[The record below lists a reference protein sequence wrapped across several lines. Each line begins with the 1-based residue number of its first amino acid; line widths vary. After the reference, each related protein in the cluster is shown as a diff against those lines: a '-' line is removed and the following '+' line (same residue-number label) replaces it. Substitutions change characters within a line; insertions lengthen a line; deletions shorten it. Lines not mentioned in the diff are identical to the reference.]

1 MKRMIDRFMR
11 YVSVETTSSHD
22 SDSSPTTEGQLK
34 LAALLRDELEG
45 LGLEEVSLDGHGY
58 VTATLGAN
66 TDARVPVIG
75 FVAHMDTSPDA
86 SGKDV
91 KARIVR
97 YEGGEITLNPEKG
110 IVLDPSTYPELLDYR
125 GQELI
130 VTDGT
135 TLLGADDKA
144 GIAEIVTALEYLMEH
159 PQIKHGKIRVC
170 FTPDEEVGKGT
181 DHFDVEKFGADYA
194 YTVDGG
200 ALGQLQY
207 ETFNAAGAKVKITGL
222 NIHPGSAKDRMKNSM
237 LIASEFIS
245 LLPAAETPAATQG
258 REGFFHLTSMAGTV
272 EETNL
277 NYIIRD
283 HSRERFENR
292 KRLMQDA
299 AAFLNAKYGEGT
311 VSVTVK
317 DSYRNM
323 REMIEPVMFIVDIA
337 ARAMRNVGIEPV
349 IEPVRGG
356 TDGARLS
363 FMGLP
368 TPNIFTGGMNYH
380 GRFEYVPI
388 ESMVKAVEVIV
399 EICKLFPSCRTH
411 LMSF

>member
-1 MKRMIDRFMR
+1 
-11 YVSVETTSSHD
+11 
-22 SDSSPTTEGQLK
+22 
-34 LAALLRDELEG
+34 
-45 LGLEEVSLDGHGY
+45 
-58 VTATLGAN
+58 
-66 TDARVPVIG
+66 
-75 FVAHMDTSPDA
+75 
-86 SGKDV
+86 
-91 KARIVR
+91 
-97 YEGGEITLNPEKG
+97 
-110 IVLDPSTYPELLDYR
+110 
-125 GQELI
+125 
-130 VTDGT
+130 
-135 TLLGADDKA
+135 
-144 GIAEIVTALEYLMEH
+144 
-159 PQIKHGKIRVC
+159 
-170 FTPDEEVGKGT
+170 
-181 DHFDVEKFGADYA
+181 
-194 YTVDGG
+194 
-200 ALGQLQY
+200 
-207 ETFNAAGAKVKITGL
+207 
-222 NIHPGSAKDRMKNSM
+222 MKNSM

-258 REGFFHLTSMAGTV
+258 REGFFHLTNMVGTV

-292 KRLMQDA
+292 KQLVQGA

-311 VSVTVK
+311 VDVTVR

-380 GRFEYVPI
+380 GRFEYVPV

-399 EICKLFPSCRTH
+399 EICKLFAKR
-411 LMSF
+411 